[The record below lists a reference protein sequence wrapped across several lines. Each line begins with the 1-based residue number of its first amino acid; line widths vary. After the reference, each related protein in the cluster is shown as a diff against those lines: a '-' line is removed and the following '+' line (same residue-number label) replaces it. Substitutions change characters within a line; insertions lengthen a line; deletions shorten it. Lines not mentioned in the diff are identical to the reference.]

1 MKESIEAQNNLVWFL
16 KQYFRY
22 EIRGQEKLDSLSA
35 SKSPYLLLG
44 NHSVNFIDPLLL
56 IHSLYDRFKVAPSPI
71 GYSSFLLENPIMR
84 GFADKYDIISHKDFR
99 KISTTLKNKKSILAY
114 PGGYEE
120 GVLRNFTEEPYKL
133 KWREKIGLIKIIVNH
148 NIPIVFVAK
157 IGADELVTQ
166 SNAVKMPSIS
176 RKIFGM
182 VDEIF
187 EEALQMWTVAIHP
200 PIKVTHIITDPIYP
214 SQFLSKKGKCM
225 TKEEELESLQK
236 LEEICQLR
244 LDHFVENR
252 HLLEDDIDK
261 FIKKFINDSRNYG
274 L

>member
-22 EIRGQEKLDSLSA
+22 EIRGVENLDILVNSNT
-35 SKSPYLLLG
+35 PYLLVA

-56 IHSLYDRFKVAPSPI
+56 IHSLYDRFKIAPSPV

-84 GFADKYDIISHKDFR
+84 GFADRYGIISHRDFR
-99 KISTTLKNKKSILAY
+99 KIHKTLKNKKPILAY

-120 GVLRNFTEEPYKL
+120 GVLRNFSKEPYKL
-133 KWREKIGLIKIIVNH
+133 KWKEKIGLIKIILNY

-166 SNAVKMPSIS
+166 SNTVKMPSIT

-214 SQFLSKKGKCM
+214 SQFLVKKGARM
-225 TKEEELESLQK
+225 TNQEKIESLLK

-244 LDHFVENR
+244 LDHIIQNR
-252 HLLEDDIDK
+252 HLVEDDIDK
-261 FIKKFINDSRNYG
+261 FIKKFIDDSRNFG
-274 L
+274 I